1 MVTKKIENK
10 PESPKSV
17 SWKILSLEGKEVG
30 SIDLDGEV
38 FAAKVNKSLVHDT
51 VRWQLARRRAGTHQ
65 ALTRSM
71 MRGGAKK
78 PWKQK
83 GTGRARAGS
92 GISPLWVGG
101 ASIHGPLPRCYD
113 YRLPKRTRRQALAAV
128 LSDKVQAKQ
137 LIVVDSLAVK
147 SGKTKD
153 MAAALGKVGVT
164 DQRVTV
170 VTTENDQMVVRSAR
184 NLPNVQLASVAAV
197 NVYDLLRNEILVTT
211 KAGIEALQT
220 RLKGEAA

>member
-1 MVTKKIENK
+1 MATKKTQKNAEA
-10 PESPKSV
+10 PKSV
-17 SWKILSLEGKEVG
+17 AWKVMSLDGKEVG
-30 SIDLDGEV
+30 SIDLDGTV
-38 FAAKVNKSLVHDT
+38 FAAKVNKSLIHDT

-113 YRLPKRTRRQALAAV
+113 YRLPKRTRRQALASV
-128 LSDKVQAKQ
+128 LSDKVNSKQ

-153 MAAALGKVGVT
+153 MAKALGKIGVT

-170 VTTENDQMVVRSAR
+170 VVTDSDLSAERSAR
-184 NLPNVQLASVAAV
+184 NIPNVQLASVAGV
-197 NVYDLLRNEILVTT
+197 NVYDLLRNELLVTT

-220 RLKGEAA
+220 RIKGEAA

>member
-1 MVTKKIENK
+1 
-10 PESPKSV
+10 
-17 SWKILSLEGKEVG
+17 
-30 SIDLDGEV
+30 
-38 FAAKVNKSLVHDT
+38 
-51 VRWQLARRRAGTHQ
+51 
-65 ALTRSM
+65 
-71 MRGGAKK
+71 MRGGGKK

-113 YRLPKRTRRQALAAV
+113 YRLPKRTRRQALASV

-137 LIVVDSLAVK
+137 LIVLDSLVVK

-153 MAAALGKVGVT
+153 MAAALGKVGI
-164 DQRVTV
+164 DGQRVTV
-170 VTTENDQMVVRSAR
+170 VTTESDVTVARSAR

-197 NVYDLLRNEILVTT
+197 NVYDLLRNEILVAT

-220 RLKGEAA
+220 RIKGEAA

>member
-1 MVTKKIENK
+1 
-10 PESPKSV
+10 
-17 SWKILSLEGKEVG
+17 
-30 SIDLDGEV
+30 
-38 FAAKVNKSLVHDT
+38 
-51 VRWQLARRRAGTHQ
+51 
-65 ALTRSM
+65 
-71 MRGGAKK
+71 
-78 PWKQK
+78 
-83 GTGRARAGS
+83 
-92 GISPLWVGG
+92 
-101 ASIHGPLPRCYD
+101 
-113 YRLPKRTRRQALAAV
+113 
-128 LSDKVQAKQ
+128 VQAKQ